1 MFLTILL
8 LRYDFGTSKVNL
20 CLLAAL
26 QSCLRRYYV
35 GTRHLLLFLGCT
47 HPQANFFVTEQ
58 LCFVTEQLCF
68 VTEQLCYRAALLLQS
83 SCVFVTEQLYSCY

>member
-58 LCFVTEQLCF
+58 LCFVTEQLC
-68 VTEQLCYRAALLLQS
+68 YRAALLLQS